1 MKFFNLVL
9 MAILIVSALNVS
21 SAVLAYVMGSD
32 SYRIQQDS
40 VNFGGTEDSGSAS
53 YKVRDTAGEI
63 ATGPSSSA
71 SYNLYAGY
79 RQMDEVYISITS
91 PLDVTLTP
99 AIGGI
104 TGGTGNGYAEWL
116 VITDD
121 PAGYSLTIKASSSPA
136 LISGSNSFAD
146 YTPVGGRVGNPD
158 FVWGIDNADSEFGFT
173 PEGNDIVQKFL
184 DNSGSPCG
192 IGSTDTANAC
202 WYYASTTEQTI
213 SQSALPNHPSGTLTR
228 VRFRATSGSS
238 HVQIEGTYTAT
249 TTVTALAL

>member
-1 MKFFNLVL
+1 MKFFKLIL
-9 MAILIVSALNVS
+9 MAIFIVSVLNAQ
-21 SAVLAYVMGSD
+21 SAVLAYVMESG

-40 VNFGGTEDSGSAS
+40 VNFGGTEDSSSAS

-63 ATGPSSSA
+63 ATGLSSSA

-91 PLDVTLTP
+91 PSDVTLTP

-104 TGGTGNGYAEWL
+104 TGGTGNGYAEWT

-121 PAGYSLTIKASSSPA
+121 PAGYSLTITASSSPA

-146 YTPVGGRVGNPD
+146 YTPAGGKSGNPD

-184 DNSGSPCG
+184 DDGGSPCG
-192 IGSTDTANAC
+192 TGSTDTASAC

-213 SQSALPNHPSGTLTR
+213 SQSASSNHPSGTLTR

>member
-1 MKFFNLVL
+1 MKLFVICSLCFV
-9 MAILIVSALNVS
+9 ISFP
-21 SAVLAYVMGSD
+21 VLAYVMGSNN
-32 SYRIQQDS
+32 YRIQQDS
-40 VNFGGTEDSGSAS
+40 VNFGGTEDSASAS

-63 ATGPSSSA
+63 ASGPSSSA

-99 AIGGI
+99 SIGGI
-104 TGGTGNGYAEWL
+104 TGGTGNGYAEWT

-146 YTPVGGRVGNPD
+146 YTPVGGKSGNPD
-158 FVWGIDNADSEFGFT
+158 FAWGIDNADSEFGFT

-184 DNSGSPCG
+184 DNGGSPCNA
-192 IGSTDTANAC
+192 GSTDTASAC

-249 TTVTALAL
+249 TTVTALSL